1 LGVEV
6 YPNFAYFVK
15 TYQNPTTR
23 MQKMIATAQ
32 EAKMKDVDRPF
43 GILLAGFHILTRD

>member
-1 LGVEV
+1 LGDEV

-32 EAKMKDVDRPF
+32 EAKMNVERAF